1 VVVSYNLRL
10 GYFLITL
17 CGWFVLDSEA
27 ELACASLAAAVVL
40 AADFLTMIY
49 TLL

>member
-1 VVVSYNLRL
+1 LAE
-10 GYFLITL
+10 
-17 CGWFVLDSEA
+17 DSVA
-27 ELACASLAAAVVL
+27 ESVCASLAAAVDL